1 VHVAHRKKNHM
12 ATLFASLHPRRW
24 FTGLWRNP
32 DFRRLWG
39 SLTIVH
45 FGGQITFLALPL
57 TAALMLDASPFEV
70 GVLTALEALPYPLLG
85 LFAGVFVDRTRKLPV
100 IIATDIG
107 RGLALLAVPICA
119 WFGVLSMA
127 VLYAVG
133 FLIGALTVIGWPAY
147 QVLMTQ
153 RVGRDNLI
161 EANAKIGISDSAA
174 QLIGPGIAGALI
186 QWLTAPFAILLDAAS
201 FFFSAWILRGVAPRE
216 TDAPRAAPRS
226 VKAEIRE
233 GLLAIWHN
241 PALRAMVWAIGTWQ
255 IFRHASIATIV
266 LFAARELGFSAGHV
280 GVLFMTAGLG
290 SLAATG
296 VIAPLNRRFGMGPVM
311 LTGLAS
317 TGVSWIVIAAS
328 TGPFWLASLLFG
340 GGLFLLDLGAMIFF
354 INYLTL
360 RQAVTPDRLLGR
372 VTATMICLTVATAPL
387 GGLLGGWI
395 ANHYGL
401 RMAMLFAGI
410 GAVLLAP
417 FVAWF
422 SPLAK
427 MRELPQPQEPGLM
440 ESVAE
445 EKTTW

>member
-1 VHVAHRKKNHM
+1 M
-12 ATLFASLHPRRW
+12 STLFASLHPRRW
-24 FTGLWRNP
+24 FTGLWLNP
-32 DFRRLWG
+32 DFRKLWG
-39 SLTIVH
+39 SLTITH

-57 TAALMLDASPFEV
+57 TAALMLNASPFEV

-85 LFAGVFVDRTRKLPV
+85 LFAGVIVDRTRKLPM
-100 IIATDIG
+100 IIAADIG

-127 VLYAVG
+127 VLYVVG

-147 QVLMTQ
+147 QVFMTE
-153 RVGRDNLI
+153 RVGRDKLV
-161 EANAKIGISDSAA
+161 EANAKIGIADSAA
-174 QLIGPGIAGALI
+174 QLIGPGVAGALI
-186 QWLTAPFAILLDAAS
+186 QWLTAPFAILLDAFS
-201 FFFSAWILRGVAPRE
+201 FFFSAWMLRGVPPKE
-216 TDAPRAAPRS
+216 SDAPKAEPRS

-241 PALRAMVWAIGTWQ
+241 AALRAMVWAIGIWQ

-290 SLAATG
+290 SLAAAG
-296 VIAPLNRRFGMGPVM
+296 VVTPLNKRFGMGPVM
-311 LTGLAS
+311 LAGIAGTGI
-317 TGVSWIVIAAS
+317 SWIIIASAS
-328 TGPFWLASLLFG
+328 GPYWLASLCFG
-340 GGLFLLDLGAMIFF
+340 GGLFLLDLAAMTFF
-354 INYLTL
+354 INYLSL

-395 ANHYGL
+395 AEHYGL
-401 RMAMLFAGI
+401 RMAMLFAGV
-410 GAVLLAP
+410 GALLLAP
-417 FVAWF
+417 FIARF
-422 SPLAK
+422 SPLSK
-427 MRELPQPQEPGLM
+427 MRELPGPQEPAVM
-440 ESVAE
+440 ESVTE